1 MNFLK
6 ESQDS
11 RNIIALLLIMFGR
24 LAVKYQPIITL
35 DTGTFI
41 PKNFPA
47 VYENFLR
54 KHKCYEKLIQNKC
67 KLYLDLI
74 RPTTQNQ
81 LEVDVKKIKIVPYKS
96 ERDKNINSLMKSYVD
111 PNMHTFE

>member
-11 RNIIALLLIMFGR
+11 RNIIALLLIMFGG
-24 LAVKYQPIITL
+24 LAVKSQPIITL

-54 KHKCYEKLIQNKC
+54 KHKRYEKLIQNKC

-81 LEVDVKKIKIVPYKS
+81 LEVEKIKIVPYKS